1 MILASL
7 FRVSDMLKIAESCLW
22 ISFLWGPGLGLCKSM
37 PKTFSAKCHFWATF
51 LPNSEGTFFSL
62 GFCIISNLSLLMTDI
77 YGDVNGECSLSWSCL
92 TSNIEIFGYNYFV
105 ELTWITRTS
114 HDSQA
119 GYPWKLKKDWKNA
132 RSGNF
137 SKSKT
142 KAIWRKH
149 LEILNLK
156 ETALEKIVIRFHLWR
171 HLQGANF
178 CWKLSFFQKI
188 LKTFFGGSSQI
199 PKMLQ

>member
-1 MILASL
+1 
-7 FRVSDMLKIAESCLW
+7 
-22 ISFLWGPGLGLCKSM
+22 M

-51 LPNSEGTFFSL
+51 LPNSEVTFFSL
-62 GFCIISNLSLLMTDI
+62 GFCIISNLSLFMTDM
-77 YGDVNGECSLSWSCL
+77 YGDVNEGCNLSWSCL
-92 TSNIEIFGYNYFV
+92 TSNIEIFGYNDFV

-114 HDSQA
+114 YDSQA
-119 GYPWKLKKDWKNA
+119 GCPWKLKKDKL
-132 RSGNF
+132 
-137 SKSKT
+137 KT
-142 KAIWRKH
+142 KAIWRNH

-156 ETALEKIVIRFHLWR
+156 ETALEKIAIRFHLWR

-199 PKMLQ
+199 PKVLQ